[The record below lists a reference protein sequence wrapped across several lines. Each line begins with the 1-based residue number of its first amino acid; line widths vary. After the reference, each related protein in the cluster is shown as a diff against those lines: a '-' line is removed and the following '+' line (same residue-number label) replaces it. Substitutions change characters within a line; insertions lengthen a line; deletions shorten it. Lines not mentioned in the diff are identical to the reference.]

1 MENKNLETATLGAG
15 CFWCVEAVFDALK
28 GVESVESGYSGGHT
42 ENPTYREVCSE
53 TTGHAEVA
61 QIKFNPDEISFKEI
75 LQVFFTVH
83 DPTTLNRQGNDIGSS
98 YRSAI
103 FYHSDEQKKIAE
115 EVIEEITTEGIYDNP
130 IVTEV
135 TVFDKFFVAEDYH
148 QEYFVN
154 NPNQPYCAAVVEPKV
169 AKFRQKFVNRLKN

>member
-1 MENKNLETATLGAG
+1 MENKNIEAATLGAG
-15 CFWCVEAVFDALK
+15 CFWCVEAVFDDLK

-53 TTGHAEVA
+53 TTGHAEVV
-61 QIKFNPDEISFKEI
+61 QVKFNPDEISFKEV

-115 EVIEEITTEGIYDNP
+115 ETIEEITTEGIYDNP

-135 TVFDKFFVAEDYH
+135 TAFDKFYVAEDYH
-148 QEYFVN
+148 QEYFAN
-154 NPNQPYCAAVVEPKV
+154 NPNQPYCAAVVAPKI
-169 AKFRQKFVNRLKN
+169 AKFRQKFVSRLKN